1 MENPIPT
8 QAQQQILSLQ
18 FDLQYFQRRAAEA
31 QQNISAIL
39 NQLKLESV
47 QIAVLPPAPVVQP
60 DPGTRA
66 PLKLA
71 PKEVLAVPA
80 PVEEIPPTDAPRVPE
95 GQPVPEGLA

>member
-1 MENPIPT
+1 MDNSIPV
-8 QAQQQILSLQ
+8 QVQQQILSLQ

-39 NQLKLESV
+39 NQLKLETV

-66 PLKLA
+66 ELNL
-71 PKEVLAVPA
+71 VPREA
-80 PVEEIPPTDAPRVPE
+80 PVQLLEVGEFPQTNAPRVPGGE
-95 GQPVPEGLA
+95 LAPEGIS